1 MGVYNKSIDT
11 DEARRQLQLRGGA
24 GKFAA
29 RAAGEGGDEV
39 LRLYRIFRSIDLD
52 GSGEADFDEVRQLL
66 ARSASSAISDGQFQ
80 EWMDQMDAD
89 GSGAVDFEEFLAVY

>member
-1 MGVYNKSIDT
+1 VPEDLDIDMIVM
-11 DEARRQLQLRGGA
+11 DSGMPRG
-24 GKFAA
+24 
-29 RAAGEGGDEV
+29 EV

-89 GSGAVDFEEFLAVY
+89 GSGAVDFQEFLAVYRGKEPA